1 MHSLEEK
8 EKPELL
14 IATGNRSPVSIV
26 ESQATWLKNAR
37 FHLLDAWNA
46 IGLEE
51 ATSHDAP
58 KHLRSEQPPKNPLR
72 LGIRDP
78 TPFKE

>member
-8 EKPELL
+8 GNLEPL
-14 IATGNRSPVSIV
+14 IAIGNRSLASIA
-26 ESQATWLKNAR
+26 ESRATWPKNAR
-37 FHLLDAWNA
+37 FRLPNARNA

-51 ATSHDAP
+51 ATSRDAP
-58 KHLRSEQPPKNPLR
+58 KHLRSTSPPKNLLH

-78 TPFKE
+78 EPFKE